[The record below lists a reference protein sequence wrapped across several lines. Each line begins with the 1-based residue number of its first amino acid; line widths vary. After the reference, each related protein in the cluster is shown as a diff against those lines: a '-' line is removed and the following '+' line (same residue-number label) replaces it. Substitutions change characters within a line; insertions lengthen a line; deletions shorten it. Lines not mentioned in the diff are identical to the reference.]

1 MQKKISKY
9 ALIILF
15 LALLYVPTLIGLVAG
30 DRVKSANLENRKLA
44 EWPAFSLKDISRL
57 PHKYEL
63 YYDDNLPFRD
73 QLIQARAVLNRALYD
88 RDIKGEVV
96 YGKDG
101 WLFYAARSDGDPMAD
116 YRGENLFT
124 REELRQIAVDLRRT
138 RDTLKRQG
146 IDFALFIAP
155 NKERVYS
162 EYMPDRYGAPAE
174 EYAAKQL
181 VDFLRQHTD
190 LTVVYPYEELM
201 QAKADFP
208 DIPLYFS
215 KDTHWNGV
223 GAYVGTR
230 ALLSALGIQTPALNR
245 ENIQLLQG
253 AGPNDLILL
262 AHMNGVLPPDDDYTV
277 LDGLRPAYTILS
289 RTENLTTQ
297 AQAAAGQPVLF
308 FRHDSF
314 GEHMHDYLLPWFS
327 SSFSVFTQYQ
337 DDSQVD
343 AAKPDLYVM
352 EVVERYVRT
361 RLTKGPLYTAP

>member
-1 MQKKISKY
+1 MQKKIAKY
-9 ALIILF
+9 ALIVLF
-15 LALLYVPTLIGLVAG
+15 LALLYVPTLVGMVAG
-30 DRVKSANLENRKLA
+30 DQVKSANLENRKLA
-44 EWPAFSLKDISRL
+44 AWPTFSLKDISKL

-73 QLIQARAVLNRALYD
+73 QLIQARALLNRALYD

-101 WLFYAARSDGDPMAD
+101 WLFYSAQDDGDPIAS
-116 YRGENLFT
+116 YRGEDLFT
-124 REELRQIAVDLRRT
+124 REELRQIAIDLRKT
-138 RDTLKRQG
+138 RDNLKRQG
-146 IDFALFIAP
+146 IEFALFIAP

-162 EYMPDRYGAPAE
+162 EYMPDRYGPPAE
-174 EYAAKQL
+174 EYAARQL

-208 DIPLYFS
+208 DIPLYYA

-230 ALLSALGIQTPALNR
+230 ALLSALGIDTPALSR
-245 ENIQLLQG
+245 ENIQHAVG
-253 AGPNDLILL
+253 NGPIDLITL
-262 AHMNGVLPPDDDYTV
+262 AHLNGVLQPDDTYKV
-277 LDGLRPAYTILS
+277 LDSLRPAYTVLS

-343 AAKPDLYVM
+343 AAQPDIYVM
-352 EVVERYVRT
+352 EIVERYLRM
-361 RLTKGPLYTAP
+361 RLIKGPLYTAP

>member
-1 MQKKISKY
+1 MQKKIAKY
-9 ALIILF
+9 ALIVLF
-15 LALLYVPTLIGLVAG
+15 LALLYVPTLVGMVAG
-30 DRVKSANLENRKLA
+30 DQVKSANLENRKLA
-44 EWPAFSLKDISRL
+44 AWPTFSLKDISKL

-73 QLIQARAVLNRALYD
+73 QLIQARALLNRALYD

-101 WLFYAARSDGDPMAD
+101 WLFYSAQDDGDPIAS
-116 YRGENLFT
+116 YRGEDLFT
-124 REELRQIAVDLRRT
+124 REELRQIAIDLRKT
-138 RDTLKRQG
+138 RDNLKRQG
-146 IDFALFIAP
+146 IEFALFIAP

-162 EYMPDRYGAPAE
+162 EYMPDRYGPPAE
-174 EYAAKQL
+174 EYAARQM

-190 LTVVYPYEELM
+190 LNVIYPYEELM

-208 DIPLYFS
+208 DIPLYYS
-215 KDTHWNGV
+215 RDTHWNGV

-230 ALLSALGIQTPALNR
+230 ALLSALGIDTPPLSR
-245 ENIQLLQG
+245 DSIERIPGG
-253 AGPNDLILL
+253 APHDLITL
-262 AHMNGVLPPDDDYTV
+262 AHLNALLEPDDTYLVHDS
-277 LDGLRPAYTILS
+277 LRPAFTILS
-289 RTENLTTQ
+289 QAPDLT
-297 AQAAAGQPVLF
+297 AQVQGQAGQPVLF

-314 GEHMHDYLLPWFS
+314 GQYMHDYLLPWFS

-343 AAKPDLYVM
+343 AAQPDIYVM
-352 EVVERYVRT
+352 EIVERYLRM